1 MAVRIEYVG
10 FVDTDLTRE
19 YSLVVQE
26 PAAEAKT
33 FVLAIAKAAFNS
45 KNARY
50 QDGPDICYQKL
61 LAILAASPAEGG
73 RIVLTEED
81 LYHYRHAHAPKP
93 PRHRV
98 TNSPLASGEAGPA
111 ASGLPDVG

>member
-1 MAVRIEYVG
+1 MAARIEYVG
-10 FVDTDLTRE
+10 FVDTDLARE

-26 PAAEAKT
+26 AAAEAKT
-33 FVLAIAKAAFNS
+33 FVLVIAKEAFNS

-50 QDGPDICYQKL
+50 QDGPDICYQKV
-61 LAILAASPAEGG
+61 LATLAAAPAEGG
-73 RIVLTEED
+73 RIVLSEED

-98 TNSPLASGEAGPA
+98 THSPLESEAGA
-111 ASGLPDVG
+111 AAPSLPDTGH